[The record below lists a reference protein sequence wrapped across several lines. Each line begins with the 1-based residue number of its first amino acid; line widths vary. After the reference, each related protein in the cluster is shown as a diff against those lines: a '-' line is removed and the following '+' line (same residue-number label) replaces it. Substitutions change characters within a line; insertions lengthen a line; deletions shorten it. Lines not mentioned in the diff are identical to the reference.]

1 MAEVTE
7 RDRRILFL
15 EAQRA
20 ENDAGEEA
28 IIGWNKL
35 FYRWAAYEPVS
46 DGERLRAA
54 AVEQRSDAR
63 FRVLWSGPMVQIT
76 GAHRLRFDG
85 ADWQIT
91 GLKERGFKGEIEI
104 TAWKI
109 AEVS

>member
-1 MAEVTE
+1 MSITE

-15 EAQRA
+15 EARRE
-20 ENDAGEEA
+20 ENDAGEEEVT
-28 IIGWNKL
+28 GWDAL

-76 GAHRLRFDG
+76 RRASAAGLR
-85 ADWQIT
+85 AQIGKSP
-91 GLKERGFKGEIEI
+91 GLKPARL
-104 TAWKI
+104 
-109 AEVS
+109 